1 MSSIYLNTPWNL
13 DVTGFVDSLHID
25 KHVNRIIFSNI
36 AERHVSLIVSAPLN
50 GFLKL
55 SLFPGFSILCLC
67 EPSLLRETVTRNT
80 AFSKIMIHTYSDEVE
95 FRIVPNSEH
104 PVCTLFVE
112 VSFSDCVPSLKNLAK
127 TCVRANTTQK
137 QHGNLANCFAN
148 LISHDFYL
156 CQQVGEPFTNLKL
169 TVKTPYGDLPTCVH
183 RNCNCPI
190 HCQKC
195 TEKSHCCTAGGV
207 PPCTGT
213 TNSQITHNALSYT
226 LYNC

>member
-1 MSSIYLNTPWNL
+1 MSSIYLSTPLNL

-112 VSFSDCVPSLKNLAK
+112 VSFLIVFRHLKTLQKLVSELTQLKNSMETWQIVLQTSFRMIF
-127 TCVRANTTQK
+127 TCANK
-137 QHGNLANCFAN
+137 
-148 LISHDFYL
+148 
-156 CQQVGEPFTNLKL
+156 
-169 TVKTPYGDLPTCVH
+169 
-183 RNCNCPI
+183 
-190 HCQKC
+190 
-195 TEKSHCCTAGGV
+195 
-207 PPCTGT
+207 
-213 TNSQITHNALSYT
+213 
-226 LYNC
+226 